1 MTELD
6 VEVSIGGVTPVPILD
21 TSTGGFVTGGKV
33 SLAGWSLRAT
43 SAQISQQTQGQ
54 FNAPPANTTITSI
67 VLPAGEWVVNWD
79 VSFGGTTSATEVNN
93 LGIFQTNALLTG
105 SENGSTAGVEYPQA
119 QLLLSIPAGGA
130 TVAIKNTLAAT
141 AASVYFAS
149 INASPVGSVAVAEI
163 TSGGN
168 PIAEVSLPIGTSDTH
183 FFGSGGVEARSDVT
197 LAVLS
202 GTMRGAMYV
211 RLELPRNP
219 GYLWRDHECS
229 RLRSTS

>member
-6 VEVSIGGVTPVPILD
+6 VELSIGGATAVTILD
-21 TSTGGFVTGGKV
+21 TSTGGKVTGGKV
-33 SLAGWSLRAT
+33 ALAGWSLRAT
-43 SAQISQQTQGQ
+43 SSQIGQQTQGQ

-67 VLPAGEWVVNWD
+67 VLAAGEWLVNWD

-93 LGIFQTNALLTG
+93 LSIFQGAALLDG

-119 QLLLSIPAGGA
+119 QILVSIPIGGA
-130 TVAIKNTLAAT
+130 TIAIKNTLAGT

-168 PIAEVSLPIGTSDTH
+168 PVAEISVPMGVSDTH
-183 FFGSGGVEARSDVT
+183 FFGSGGIELQSDVT
-197 LAVLS
+197 LTVLS
-202 GTMRGAMYV
+202 GTMRGAMFV
-211 RLELPRNP
+211 RLE
-219 GYLWRDHECS
+219 
-229 RLRSTS
+229 